1 MQILSSSM
9 LVTNDMAPNCADGL
23 AEWHTLLL
31 LFLWLIMS
39 LTLPVD
45 PKKNSKRAHNVEAK
59 FSQDRKLTSVAKIIA
74 SIILNLTFPENYLVY
89 RYTYIHTPTQ
99 LLLLR

>member
-1 MQILSSSM
+1 
-9 LVTNDMAPNCADGL
+9 
-23 AEWHTLLL
+23 
-31 LFLWLIMS
+31 MS

-45 PKKNSKRAHNVEAK
+45 PKKNAKRAHNVEAK

-89 RYTYIHTPTQ
+89 TYTYTPPHLHTAFITALDMRFLYVSHKRSTPSCSTHRQ
-99 LLLLR
+99 LH